1 MRTSSDRNSQAL
13 HFALVFC
20 TLEQQQS
27 LKVLP
32 SLFFRQ
38 YASMS
43 AVLFRNTSIAV
54 SLLLDSTHHPWH
66 PWVRQRSLGFCLSVY
81 SEYCRGCYSRQHS
94 PTSEHVDQL
103 APSWKY
109 TLLHIIAICVH
120 LYKPNSSSAAPNH
133 QPCTKNPHDP
143 ERHRRHVCT
152 SYKYNACHLKFEQ

>member
-54 SLLLDSTHHPWH
+54 SLLLDSTH
-66 PWVRQRSLGFCLSVY
+66 
-81 SEYCRGCYSRQHS
+81 
-94 PTSEHVDQL
+94 
-103 APSWKY
+103 
-109 TLLHIIAICVH
+109 
-120 LYKPNSSSAAPNH
+120 
-133 QPCTKNPHDP
+133 QP
-143 ERHRRHVCT
+143 
-152 SYKYNACHLKFEQ
+152 